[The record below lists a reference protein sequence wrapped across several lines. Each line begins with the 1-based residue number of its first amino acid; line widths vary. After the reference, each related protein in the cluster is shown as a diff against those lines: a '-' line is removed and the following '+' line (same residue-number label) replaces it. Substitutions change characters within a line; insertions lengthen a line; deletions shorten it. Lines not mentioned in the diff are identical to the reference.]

1 MEEEIIRLLTSID
14 KKLLIIIVLILMMYV
29 GYIIL
34 KAITNK

>member
-14 KKLLIIIVLILMMYV
+14 EKLLTIIVLMLMMYV

-34 KAITNK
+34 KAVSK